1 MPHNRAITFRVAG
14 RNECVLPALLVS
26 LLILSAAISSSQ
38 PMTVIAAIVL
48 LLGAAWV
55 LFTQKTSKAS
65 YVNLTSVIFPDGSV
79 KIKSDADTKFEG
91 VLRGQQWCNSQ
102 FAVLKFVTAGKN
114 HRFVLLSAQ
123 QNAADYRR
131 LLVWLRQDL
140 LLKSEGIIQ
149 S

>member
-1 MPHNRAITFRVAG
+1 MPHNRAMTLRIAG

-26 LLILSAAISSSQ
+26 FLIFGSAISSSQ
-38 PMTVIAAIVL
+38 PMIMTAAVVL

-55 LFTQKTSKAS
+55 LFIQINSKAT

-79 KIKSDADTKFEG
+79 KIKSDAYIKFEG

-102 FAVLKFVTAGKN
+102 FAVLKFAAAGTN
-114 HRFVLLSAQ
+114 HHFVLLSTQ
-123 QNAADYRR
+123 QNAADYLR

-140 LLKSEGIIQ
+140 LLKSEGIV
-149 S
+149 

>member
-1 MPHNRAITFRVAG
+1 
-14 RNECVLPALLVS
+14 
-26 LLILSAAISSSQ
+26 
-38 PMTVIAAIVL
+38 
-48 LLGAAWV
+48 V
-55 LFTQKTSKAS
+55 LFMQKYSKAT

-79 KIKSDADTKFEG
+79 KIKFDAYTKFEG

-102 FAVLKFVTAGKN
+102 FAVLKFAAAGTN

-140 LLKSEGIIQ
+140 LLKNEGIV
-149 S
+149 

>member
-1 MPHNRAITFRVAG
+1 MTLRVAG

-26 LLILSAAISSSQ
+26 FLILGSAIFSSQ
-38 PMTVIAAIVL
+38 PMIMTAVIVL
-48 LLGAAWV
+48 LLGAAW
-55 LFTQKTSKAS
+55 LSFIQKNSKAT

-79 KIKSDADTKFEG
+79 KIKSEVYTKLEG

-102 FAVLKFVTAGKN
+102 FAVLKFVAAGTN

-140 LLKSEGIIQ
+140 LLKSEGIV
-149 S
+149 